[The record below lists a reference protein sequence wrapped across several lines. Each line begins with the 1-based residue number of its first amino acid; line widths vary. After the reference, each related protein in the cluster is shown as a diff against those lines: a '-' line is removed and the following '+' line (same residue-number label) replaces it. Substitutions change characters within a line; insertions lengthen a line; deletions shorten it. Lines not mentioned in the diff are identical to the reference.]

1 MNRVIVAVS
10 MLVLAAPALA
20 AQEKTGTQKS
30 GAQKSSAGSTAGE
43 KSGQAG
49 ASSDD
54 PMAGWVARK
63 VTNEAKTRK
72 EIHAF
77 LNEMDQVSRKGDVD
91 AAMALIDFPVL
102 MVTDNAK
109 GEVMAGQFSEE
120 QWKQMMGPMY
130 EKPMP
135 KEMRVA
141 HKATIT
147 PLTDSLASVS
157 DDWSMTVSG
166 KKMTGRSHML
176 LVKVDGKWRAK
187 SMVEGGWGDAMGG
200 EGQGAQGGTSGA
212 GMSGSAGGT
221 SGSMGGTS
229 GSSGMSGSGG
239 TSGSMGGTSSG
250 TSGSSGTTGGAS
262 GSGASGSS
270 GGASGSSSGT
280 QGSGSQPPGSQGST
294 GTK

>member
-1 MNRVIVAVS
+1 

-20 AQEKTGTQKS
+20 AGEKAGTQKS
-30 GAQKSSAGSTAGE
+30 GGQKSTSAGSAAGE
-43 KSGQAG
+43 KPGQAG

-72 EIHAF
+72 EIQAYIS
-77 LNEMDQVSRKGDVD
+77 EMDRVSRKGDVD

-109 GEVMAGQFSEE
+109 GEVMAGQFDQE
-120 QWKQMMGPMY
+120 QWKQLMGPMY

-135 KEMRVA
+135 KEMRVQ
-141 HKATIT
+141 HKPTIT
-147 PLTDSLASVS
+147 PLTDSLASVT

-166 KKMTGRSHML
+166 KRMTGRSHLL

-187 SMVEGGWGDAMGG
+187 SMVEGGWGDAMGH
-200 EGQGAQGGTSGA
+200 EGHGAQGGTSGA
-212 GMSGSAGGT
+212 GMSGSAGGA

-239 TSGSMGGTSSG
+239 TSGSMGGTSTG
-250 TSGSSGTTGGAS
+250 TSGSSGTGASS

-270 GGASGSSSGT
+270 GGASGASGGGTGGT